1 MGRVS
6 DYSFI
11 NAKLRA
17 RIGIMHDPQ
26 LVDSMIKAP
35 SLTEAV
41 AKLDG
46 TRYQQLSEVYR
57 ATGDLQQV
65 ELALLESEIAN
76 YREVMGYLPQ
86 SSSSF
91 VSVLLEKV
99 EIDNIK
105 NAIRLWYSANVM
117 HHSISYRS
125 AYIYKSLIVHP
136 INYDAIINAGTYSEL
151 AAAFHGTPYS
161 GVLSSFTFDSLAA
174 SGLFPLEIALDHKW
188 FSDLESAIGKL
199 SGKDR
204 QIAEAIYSVDVD
216 LKNILMITRYSYSYH
231 LDAEHLASVIIPMGY
246 IAKEIERR
254 KAALSDDPVAVIREI
269 IAFRYPQ
276 IIEEIAHIRRT
287 SDDLTTVEENN
298 REIVRIEEY
307 LGERRKKEYNRIL
320 TGDPF
325 TIGVVLSYFFICAS
339 EESVIRAVLSGKYYR
354 WSEDKIRER
363 LGL

>member
-1 MGRVS
+1 
-6 DYSFI
+6 
-11 NAKLRA
+11 
-17 RIGIMHDPQ
+17 
-26 LVDSMIKAP
+26 
-35 SLTEAV
+35 
-41 AKLDG
+41 
-46 TRYQQLSEVYR
+46 
-57 ATGDLQQV
+57 
-65 ELALLESEIAN
+65 
-76 YREVMGYLPQ
+76 
-86 SSSSF
+86 
-91 VSVLLEKV
+91 
-99 EIDNIK
+99 
-105 NAIRLWYSANVM
+105 
-117 HHSISYRS
+117 
-125 AYIYKSLIVHP
+125 
-136 INYDAIINAGTYSEL
+136 
-151 AAAFHGTPYS
+151 
-161 GVLSSFTFDSLAA
+161 
-174 SGLFPLEIALDHKW
+174 
-188 FSDLESAIGKL
+188 
-199 SGKDR
+199 
-204 QIAEAIYSVDVD
+204 
-216 LKNILMITRYSYSYH
+216 MITRYSYSYH

-325 TIGVVLSYFFICAS
+325 TIGVVLSYFFICSS

>member
-17 RIGIMHDPQ
+17 RIGIMHDPE
-26 LVDSMIKAP
+26 LVDAMIKAP
-35 SLTEAV
+35 SLTEAIS
-41 AKLDG
+41 KLDG
-46 TRYQQLSEVYR
+46 TRYSSLAEVYR
-57 ATGDLQQV
+57 QTGDLQQV
-65 ELALLESEIAN
+65 ELQLLQHEIEN
-76 YREVMGYLPQ
+76 YREVMGYLPA

-91 VSVLLEKV
+91 ISVLLEKV
-99 EIDNIK
+99 EIDNVK
-105 NAIRLWYSANVM
+105 SAIRLWYSGAAM

-125 AYIYKSLIVHP
+125 AYIYKELIVHP
-136 INYDAIINAGTYSEL
+136 INYDAIINAASYEEL
-151 AAAFHGTPYS
+151 EKAFHSTPYS
-161 GVLSSFTFDSLAA
+161 SVISSFTFDELSTA
-174 SGLFPLEIALDHKW
+174 GLFPLEIALDHKW
-188 FSDLESAIGKL
+188 FRDLDEAIGKL

-204 QIAEAIYSVDVD
+204 KIAEEIYSVDVD
-216 LKNILMITRYSYSYH
+216 LKNILIITRYSYSYH

-246 IAKEIERR
+246 IAKEAERR
-254 KAALSDDPVAVIREI
+254 GAAQSDDPMAVIKEI
-269 IAFRYPQ
+269 VAFHYPQ
-276 IIEEIAHIRRT
+276 VMEEIEHIRRI

-325 TIGVVLSYFFICAS
+325 TIGVVLSYFFICSS
-339 EESVIRAVLSGKYYR
+339 EESVIRAILSGKYYR

>member
-1 MGRVS
+1 MSRVS
-6 DYSFI
+6 DYAYI
-11 NAKLRA
+11 NARLRA
-17 RIGIMHDPQ
+17 RIGIMRSSDIIEN
-26 LVDSMIKAP
+26 MIKAP
-35 SLTEAV
+35 TLVEAV

-46 TRYQQLSEVYR
+46 TRHQHIADVYR
-57 ATGDLQQV
+57 STGDLEAAELSLIEEQV
-65 ELALLESEIAN
+65 AS
-76 YREVMGYLPQ
+76 YREVVPFLP
-86 SSSSF
+86 SESSF
-91 VSVLLEKV
+91 FMTVLLEKL
-99 EIDNIK
+99 EMENLK
-105 NAIRLWYSANVM
+105 TAIRLWYSASIM
-117 HHSISYRS
+117 HHSISDRAKYVCRT
-125 AYIYKSLIVHP
+125 LIVHP
-136 INYDAIINAGTYSEL
+136 IDYDRIMNAQSYPEL
-151 AAAFHGTPYS
+151 LRAFVGTPYHEVFGRFS
-161 GVLSSFTFDSLAA
+161 LDSLTEN
-174 SGLFPLEIALDHKW
+174 GLFPLEIALDHLW
-188 FSDLESAIGKL
+188 FSHLAAALTHL
-199 SGKDR
+199 SGQDR
-204 QIAEAIYSVDVD
+204 RIAEEIYSVDVD

-325 TIGVVLSYFFICAS
+325 TIGVVLSYFFICSS